1 MYSLIGL
8 FFINHKGNIM
18 VHYLIGAVLFVGGLA
33 IGWGVEH
40 YVHHDVSVA
49 VCECD
54 DNCVCCPGCACSH
67 NK

>member
-1 MYSLIGL
+1 
-8 FFINHKGNIM
+8 M
-18 VHYLIGAVLFVGGLA
+18 VQYLVGAVLFVGGLG

-40 YVHHDVSVA
+40 YVHHDVSAV